1 MAKNRRRPTPIV
13 WSDMLT
19 KRDAVTLCKWWNANS
34 KASYQE
40 FEIRRSPSN
49 AKFWAL
55 YRL

>member
-49 AKFWAL
+49 AKYWAL

>member
-1 MAKNRRRPTPIV
+1 MKKKRRPTV
-13 WSDMLT
+13 WHDMLA
-19 KRDAVTLCKWWNANS
+19 KRDAVSLLKWWNANS
-34 KASYQE
+34 KAPYQE